1 MSTTATSTPMSEV
14 LALQRAAFH
23 RDGPPSVAVRR
34 DRIDRFAHA
43 VVENTDAL
51 VDAIS
56 ADFGFRGEVTT
67 LVTDILAFAS
77 EAEIQRAGVARW
89 MRPRPAG
96 GPVVGALTRLAGLR
110 AQVVPSPLG
119 VVGVMGMWN
128 FPVTLTAVPAMT
140 ALAAG
145 NRVMIKM
152 SEKVPRT
159 AEVLANALHDDF
171 DVEEVAVVTGDV
183 EVSREFAALDLDHL
197 LFTGSAEVGA
207 KVMAAA
213 AANLTP
219 VTLELGGKN
228 PVVISEVTAGNRE
241 QLRRA
246 ASRVAAARLQNSGQA
261 CINPDEVYVP
271 SSVARLFV
279 QDVFSAWGETVPD
292 IIESGQM
299 TSLIDEAAY
308 ERVQDLLEDAAA
320 KGAQV
325 IRAVSSDASGE
336 EAMRRNRIMPPVVV
350 LGVTDEM
357 RIDHEEIFGPVLAVH
372 SYESLDDVLVRLAQR
387 PAPLVA
393 SWFGPDDGDFRTF
406 VGRTRSGGVARNDWA
421 LSSFTPGTPFG
432 GVGRSGIGR
441 YHGRYGFEAFSHLR
455 SVVGS
460 SWPVSVTRYTGPLV
474 DPRFHEAL
482 RSGVEAYGRLLR
494 MRLHRS

>member
-1 MSTTATSTPMSEV
+1 MSATTTSTPMSEV

-23 RDGPPSVAVRR
+23 RDGPPSAAVRR

-43 VVENTDAL
+43 VLDNTDAL

-56 ADFGFRGEVTT
+56 KDFGFRGEVTT
-67 LVTDILAFAS
+67 LVTDVVAFAA
-77 EAEIQRAGVARW
+77 EAEIARAGLGRW
-89 MRPRPAG
+89 MRPRPAAG
-96 GPVVGALTRLAGLR
+96 RIAGAAMRLAGLR
-110 AQVVPSPLG
+110 ADVVPSPLG

-128 FPVTLTAVPAMT
+128 FPLTLTAVPALS

-152 SEKVPRT
+152 SEKVPQT
-159 AEVLANALHDDF
+159 AEVLANAWHDAF

-183 EVSREFAALDLDHL
+183 AVSQEFAALDLDHL
-197 LFTGSAEVGA
+197 FFTGSAEVGS

-213 AANLTP
+213 AAKLTP

-228 PVVISEVTAGNRE
+228 PVIISETVAHHRE
-241 QLRRA
+241 SLRRA
-246 ASRVAAARLQNSGQA
+246 ATRVAAARLQNGGQA

-271 SSVARLFV
+271 AASARLFV

-299 TSLIDEAAY
+299 TTLIDDAAY
-308 ERVQDLLEDAAA
+308 ERVHALLEDAAA

-325 IRAVSSDASGE
+325 IRAVSSDAAGE
-336 EAMRRNRIMPPVVV
+336 DAMRRDRVMPPVVV

-357 RIDHEEIFGPVLAVH
+357 LIDHEEIFGPVLAVH
-372 SYESLDDVLVRLAQR
+372 TYDSVPEVLDRLAER

-393 SWFGPDDGDFRTF
+393 SWFGPDDAEFRAF
-406 VGRTRSGGVARNDWA
+406 VAHTRSGGVARNDWA
-421 LSSFTPGTPFG
+421 LSSFTPGVPFG
-432 GVGRSGIGR
+432 GVGRSGIGS
-441 YHGRYGFEAFSHLR
+441 YHGRYGFDRFTHQR

-460 SWPVSVTRYTGPLV
+460 NLPVAITQLTGPLV
-474 DPRFHEAL
+474 DARFHEAL
-482 RSGVEAYGRLLR
+482 RSGVDAYRRLLR
-494 MRLHRS
+494 SRLHG